1 MSTMPLEKKNERE
14 LGAIVKLFTSK
25 DDNVRAATVN
35 NLMLQVICIFFD
47 WILIKQII
55 VSLLLGETDFR
66 KNAAWG
72 NE

>member
-1 MSTMPLEKKNERE
+1 MSTMPLAKKNEWE

-35 NLMLQVICIFFD
+35 NLMFQVIFIFFD

>member
-55 VSLLLGETDFR
+55 VSGGNRFSKKCCLG
-66 KNAAWG
+66 
-72 NE
+72 

>member
-25 DDNVRAATVN
+25 DDSVRAATVN